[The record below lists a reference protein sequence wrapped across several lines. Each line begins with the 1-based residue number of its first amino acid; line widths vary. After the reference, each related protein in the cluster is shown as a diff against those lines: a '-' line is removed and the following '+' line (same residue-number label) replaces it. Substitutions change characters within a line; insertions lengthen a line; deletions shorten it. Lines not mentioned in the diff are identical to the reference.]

1 MPSIPRHRSSFLYKW
16 GRGFKESFE
25 MSRAFYVI
33 GSLLL
38 LPGCLLF
45 LEEPADFPDAPTDAT
60 CLHDAA
66 VGELKFKDKML
77 VTMGKSHNP

>member
-1 MPSIPRHRSSFLYKW
+1 
-16 GRGFKESFE
+16 

-66 VGELKFKDKML
+66 VEADWEFKRTKDAGDHG
-77 VTMGKSHNP
+77 VEP

>member
-1 MPSIPRHRSSFLYKW
+1 
-16 GRGFKESFE
+16 

-38 LPGCLLF
+38 LPGCLL
-45 LEEPADFPDAPTDAT
+45 LEARNFPDAPTDAT

-66 VGELKFKDKML
+66 VEADWEFKRTKDAGDHGEE
-77 VTMGKSHNP
+77 P